1 MPALGAGCGALVR
14 RAPAWGLGLH
24 HRNLGGQSIHR
35 LRMGG
40 GGAENGSLRNVTSQ
54 ARFSEQSPDLEIR
67 QLVDGARTC
76 LNSSGGSLA
85 SWSRAVPPPSQ
96 HMAGHSSHK
105 AGFWVPGGP
114 LGSSGGWDQSAWH
127 SNTTGHSGQVG
138 SVAGEGIRD
147 ICCWSTGHPR
157 TTRGSWLLP
166 RGERPGAHTGCMG
179 HLSASLWIRALL
191 GLQVLRQGGR

>member
-85 SWSRAVPPPSQ
+85 SGLGQCRPPVSTWQGIHPTKPGSGFLGGPWAAVGVGTKAPGTPTPQDTQARWALLPERASGTSA
-96 HMAGHSSHK
+96 AGPL
-105 AGFWVPGGP
+105 ATPGP
-114 LGSSGGWDQSAWH
+114 LGAHGFFLGERGLEPTRGAWGICLHLSGS
-127 SNTTGHSGQVG
+127 GHS
-138 SVAGEGIRD
+138 
-147 ICCWSTGHPR
+147 W
-157 TTRGSWLLP
+157 
-166 RGERPGAHTGCMG
+166 
-179 HLSASLWIRALL
+179 ASRF
-191 GLQVLRQGGR
+191 